1 MGATLGRRFSDAERA
16 GRRRLITAAVAG
28 AAGVAA
34 FTDLLPGQSS
44 PGAQAATGGGPT
56 DWLNVVG
63 QYGADPAGA
72 TDSTAAIQAAIAACP
87 AGGVVYFPAGK
98 YSISAP
104 LLISRPGVRLQGSH
118 AVNSGFESAVINAA
132 IIDAASGFT
141 GAAMI
146 DNGGQPDFSIRDL
159 ALHGSA
165 MPPGT
170 TAGIR
175 LTGGT
180 NGSGPVLENVVVGR
194 TPGSGIVVNG
204 GTVVMRHVG
213 VFRAGTGTGAGSGF
227 DITTA
232 DSWFTNCL
240 SAGHA
245 THGWAIKKAT
255 STTFTAC
262 RAEDGTG
269 SAGAGFKLTMTG
281 TWGGTSFSQCTT
293 DRNWGDGF
301 VVSGVTGNGCIQ
313 LNGCEF
319 RRDGYNNAAA
329 GAYSGI
335 KVVNSAVPVVIDGST
350 VTARQGD
357 QSTGADSPFYGL
369 TVASSAFVSV
379 SGGYI
384 ACAAG
389 GRPVNWDGK
398 GKLLVAPGLLT
409 ATVAASSQTLNLPA
423 PSQPDPSA
431 PDQGLRGWAYDPV
444 LQTAAAVPATGV
456 LYLVKVPV
464 YVAGPIGSILVEVV
478 TPGSGLT
485 ASQNFAGMYSPG
497 GVLIGQSADQSLAWT
512 SPGLHT
518 MTLSGGGSHYVGQG
532 WAYVALLANGTV
544 PPAFGRAGAQGVSA
558 VNAGLPASAARF
570 ATNSAGHASLPA
582 SVAMTSNAL
591 STTAFWAALA

>member
-1 MGATLGRRFSDAERA
+1 VARGFSDAERA

-34 FTDLLPGQSS
+34 FADLLPGQSS
-44 PGAQAATGGGPT
+44 PKAQAAAGGGPT
-56 DWLNVVG
+56 DWLNVVD

-72 TDSTAAIQAAIAACP
+72 KDSTAAIQAAIAACP
-87 AGGVVYFPAGK
+87 PGGVVYVPAGK
-98 YSISAP
+98 YAVSAP
-104 LLISRPGVRLQGSH
+104 LLISGAGVRLQGSH
-118 AVNSGFESAVINAA
+118 SVNAGFESAGINAA

-146 DNGGQPDFSIRDL
+146 DDGGQPDFSIRDL
-159 ALHGSA
+159 AIHGSA
-165 MPPGT
+165 LPAGT

-180 NGSGPVLENVVVGR
+180 SGSGPVLENVVVGV

-204 GTVVMRHVG
+204 GTVVMRQVG
-213 VFRAGTGTGAGSGF
+213 VFRAGYSTGTGSGF
-227 DITTA
+227 DVTTA

-281 TWGGTSFSQCTT
+281 TWGGTSFTQCTT
-293 DRNWGDGF
+293 DRNSGDGF

-319 RRDGYNNAAA
+319 RRDGYNNAA
-329 GAYSGI
+329 GGGYSGI
-335 KVVNSAVPVVIDGST
+335 KVVNSVLPVVIDGST

-357 QSTGADSPFYGL
+357 QSTGADSPYYGL

-379 SGGYI
+379 NGGYI

-409 ATVAASSQTLNLPA
+409 ATVATSAQTLNLPA

-431 PDQGLRGWAYDPV
+431 QDQGLRGWAYDPV
-444 LQTAAAVPATGV
+444 LQTASAVPAAGV

-464 YVAGPIGSILVEVV
+464 YTAGPVASILVEVV
-478 TPGSGLT
+478 TPGSGL
-485 ASQNFAGMYSPG
+485 AAGRNFAGLYSAG
-497 GVLIGQSADQSLAWT
+497 GVLIAQTADQSLAWT
-512 SPGLHT
+512 SPGLHA
-518 MTLSGGGSHYVGQG
+518 MTLAGSGSHYVQQG
-532 WAYVALLANGTV
+532 WAYVALLANG
-544 PPAFGRAGAQGVSA
+544 PARPAFGRASAQGPSA

-570 ATNSAGHASLPA
+570 ATNAAGQATLPA
-582 SVAMTSNAL
+582 SIAMASNAL